1 MKVATAVQAAH
12 LPPTA
17 SDRGRGRRGGTRRLT
32 GDAVQPDFAAVAA
45 ATDCTGWT
53 VRGVV
58 AHVAGACE
66 AAAHFRVLWR
76 HNRIAD
82 SRCRHRQWIGAQAG
96 CQLHDRTGRG
106 RRDLVAE
113 LAVAGPA
120 GMRFHRRMP
129 ALLRRCVDALM
140 APGIDAA
147 LGPALDGGWW
157 AAGLRRPHRFAFFG
171 VPTSTG
177 QTYATQRRRLAGL
190 GLGVAELPALSD
202 VDVWEDALSVSADAA
217 GGRFAATVASVTG
230 SWVAP

>member
-1 MKVATAVQAAH
+1 RKGRPVKVATAVRAAD
-12 LPPTA
+12 LPRTA
-17 SDRGRGRRGGTRRLT
+17 SDRGRGRHGRTRRLT

-129 ALLRRCVDALM
+129 ALLRRCTVPDEGTLPA
-140 APGIDAA
+140 GAA
-147 LGPALDGGWW
+147 LG
-157 AAGLRRPHRFAFFG
+157 
-171 VPTSTG
+171 
-177 QTYATQRRRLAGL
+177 Y
-190 GLGVAELPALSD
+190 LSD
-202 VDVWEDALSVSADAA
+202 VICAKGLWMHRADL
-217 GGRFAATVASVTG
+217 
-230 SWVAP
+230 